1 MSDSIREGAVVAGA
15 GPAGRAAAIR
25 WSARILPV
33 LALLLALPLA
43 ACGRVETWRQELVL
57 RVATPWGTREGR
69 TVTAE
74 QLTDT
79 HGPLVPPDARG
90 VSSDVRGEALV
101 VDVRPDAPRGEP
113 RYLIVTLDGIM
124 ALTKYRIDAELP
136 PDRRSM
142 EWTERLAL
150 IRAEEGRAIPVP
162 TDDLPLMVT
171 FLDAGDPTTVRRV
184 VPNDAGPDYGSES
197 HRTASRE
204 ATLTFAEAFGEG
216 VSLLVAEVTPLPGEG
231 DVTQGVIEPVLPWLH
246 WSRERMLE
254 IGGGPNPVFLPTPR
268 GGENHLGRTTFRRD

>member
-1 MSDSIREGAVVAGA
+1 MISPRL
-15 GPAGRAAAIR
+15 
-25 WSARILPV
+25 LPF

-43 ACGRVETWRQELVL
+43 ACAREEVWWQELVL
-57 RVATPWGTREGR
+57 RVTTPWGVREGR

-74 QLTDT
+74 RLTDT
-79 HGPLVPPDARG
+79 DGPLVPPDARG
-90 VSSDVRGEALV
+90 LSSDTRGEALV
-101 VDVRPDAPRGEP
+101 VDVRPDAPPGEP

-124 ALTKYRIDAELP
+124 GLTKMRVDAELSR
-136 PDRRSM
+136 DRRRSM

-150 IRAEEGRAIPVP
+150 IRKAEGRAFPVP

-171 FLDAGDPTTVRRV
+171 FLDVSDPRSVRRV

-216 VSLLVAEVTPLPGEG
+216 VSLLIAEVTPLPGEG
-231 DVTQGVIEPVLPWLH
+231 DVTQGVIEPVLPWLN
-246 WSRERMLE
+246 WSREWLLE
-254 IGGGPNPVFLPTPR
+254 IGGGSNPVFLPTPR
-268 GGENHLGRTTFRRD
+268 GGENHLGRTTFKRD